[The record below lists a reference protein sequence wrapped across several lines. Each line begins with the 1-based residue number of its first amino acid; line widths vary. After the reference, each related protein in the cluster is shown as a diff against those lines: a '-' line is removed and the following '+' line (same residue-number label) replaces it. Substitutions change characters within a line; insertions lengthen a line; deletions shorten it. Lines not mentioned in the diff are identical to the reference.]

1 MATQLVKS
9 DSGIAYIPLQ
19 KSLFR
24 FMPAY
29 TVLTTAAAYP
39 SEINKKD
46 VRNLDFNAAP
56 KVTDHRE
63 VDIYWNDEEHWG
75 RNLTVK
81 TANADPTSTE
91 IQFTNAT
98 DVASVVA
105 NQVIRNCATG
115 EQMLVTGHTSTDKL
129 VVVRG
134 IGTTAAAAVA
144 KDSVFQ
150 IMGTSI
156 FDRSVASDMRAPVM
170 TEQFHNYMQT
180 MDVSYEITEGAK
192 VYEFQGGPILPRV
205 TREAA
210 IEACFNLE
218 DTLLRGE
225 PGYYQDPTRANN
237 LKHFTCGLIP
247 FLKQNGKIELD
258 LNGSSLNLQTMLAF
272 EAEYRPDDTG
282 RAVWLCSK
290 NGLGA
295 IDNVLLNNLRVTS
308 SEAVKLAVGMR
319 VMRFHSTL
327 RDIDIY
333 HCPALDVP
341 GNDVDIIRYN
351 PAKYMEL
358 LTVNGGWL
366 YKQCDKDR
374 PQTWDTY
381 WLHGTFGA
389 KYHLAKD
396 VGGIIKNV
404 ASPFTGLTA
413 GSGNDYTLSA

>member
-1 MATQLVKS
+1 
-9 DSGIAYIPLQ
+9 
-19 KSLFR
+19 
-24 FMPAY
+24 MPAY
-29 TVLTTAAAYP
+29 TILTTAAAYP

-75 RNLTVK
+75 RNV
-81 TANADPTSTE
+81 TAAKAEADVTE
-91 IQFTNAT
+91 TTLQFTSAT
-98 DVASVVA
+98 DVGSVVV
-105 NQVIRNCATG
+105 NQLIRNCRTN
-115 EQMLVTGHTSTDKL
+115 EQMLVTGHSSTDKL

-134 IGTTAAAAVA
+134 AGQTAAAAIN
-144 KDSVFQ
+144 KDDVFQ
-150 IMGTSI
+150 ILGTSI
-156 FDRSVASDMRAPVM
+156 FDRSVASEMRAPVM
-170 TEQFHNYMQT
+170 TEKFHNYMQT
-180 MDVSYEITEGAK
+180 LDVSYEITEGAK
-192 VYEFQGGPILPRV
+192 VFEFQGGPLLLRV

-225 PGYYQDPTRANN
+225 KGYYQDPTRANN

-247 FLKQNGKIELD
+247 FLKQEGKIELD
-258 LNGSSLNLQTMLAF
+258 LNGSALTLQTMLAF
-272 EAEYRPDDTG
+272 EAEYKADDTG

-290 NGLGA
+290 NALGA
-295 IDNVLLNNLRVTS
+295 IDNILLNNLRVTS
-308 SEAVKLAVGMR
+308 SEAIKLAVGLR

-333 HCPALDVP
+333 HCPALDVA

-374 PQTWDTY
+374 PQTWESY

-396 VGGIIKNV
+396 VGGIVKNV
-404 ASPFTGLTA
+404 ASPFTALTA
-413 GSGNDYTLSA
+413 GTGNDRTLSA